1 MILVD
6 TSVWIDY
13 LRQRETPA
21 TNALEEIMERS
32 YPFGLSGIIYQEILQ
47 GAVSPEDFDRLV
59 EYFGSQRFYH
69 PVDPVE
75 SYAAAG
81 ALYCLCR
88 RNGVT
93 IRSSIDCLIAQIAI
107 ENDLSLLQSD
117 RDFVGMQAVVS
128 ELRLFSY

>member
-13 LRQRETPA
+13 LRQRKTPA
-21 TNALEEIMERS
+21 TRALEEIMEGG

-47 GAVSPEDFDRLV
+47 GAASPEDFDRLA

-69 PVDPVE
+69 PADPVE

-81 ALYCLCR
+81 ELYCRCR
-88 RNGVT
+88 REGVT
-93 IRSSIDCLIAQIAI
+93 IRSTIVCLIVQIAI
-107 ENDLSLLQSD
+107 EHDLSLLQSD
-117 RDFVGMQAVVS
+117 RDYVAIQTVIPD
-128 ELRLFSY
+128 LRLFSY